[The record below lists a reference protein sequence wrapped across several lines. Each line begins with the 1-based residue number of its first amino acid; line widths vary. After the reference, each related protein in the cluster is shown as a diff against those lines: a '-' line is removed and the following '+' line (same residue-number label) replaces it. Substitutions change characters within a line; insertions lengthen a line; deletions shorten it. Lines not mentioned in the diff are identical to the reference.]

1 MHRMKPHPLALPNTE
16 APAMHL
22 RHPLQMNQ
30 ENCLE
35 ILKEKKIY
43 ICPFLLENLKISD
56 EGSCL

>member
-35 ILKEKKIY
+35 ILKEKIYIY
-43 ICPFLLENLKISD
+43 ICPSFLKT
-56 EGSCL
+56 

>member
-35 ILKEKKIY
+35 ILKEKKYIY
-43 ICPFLLENLKISD
+43 MPFPS
-56 EGSCL
+56 